1 MTVDSTGHKGET
13 QVYIV
18 MIVVSLYVPEFK

>member
-1 MTVDSTGHKGET
+1 MTVDSRGHKGET